1 MIYLDLSPY
10 TLSAL
15 RFKNGFGIGTE
26 WMEPHYV
33 PSRILRTLGFDYPPL
48 VGLPMAVFAD
58 LARALKYLRNSFH
71 RKPSQF
77 ENGGKEPAGKR

>member
-15 RFKNGFGIGTE
+15 RFKGEIGCSTE
-26 WMEPHYV
+26 WMEPHYAL
-33 PSRILRTLGFDYPPL
+33 SRILRTLGAGYLPL

-58 LARALKYLRNSFH
+58 MARVLKYIGKSRRSEHSHLES
-71 RKPSQF
+71 
-77 ENGGKEPAGKR
+77 GGPLAAGKP